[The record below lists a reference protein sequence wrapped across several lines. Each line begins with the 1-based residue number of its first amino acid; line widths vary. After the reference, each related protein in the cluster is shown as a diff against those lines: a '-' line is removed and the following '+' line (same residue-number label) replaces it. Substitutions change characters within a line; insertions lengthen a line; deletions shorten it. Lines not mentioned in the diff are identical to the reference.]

1 MMKAEEINYVVNV
14 DLLRKGDI
22 LLINCYN
29 ERYQERMGSIYT
41 HAALYAGD
49 ALILESDGSGVV
61 LNHLFSYGFKDPND
75 VVVLRYEKAPESI
88 MDSILFYAR
97 STMGMEF
104 GAREATRVPELEK
117 TEEID
122 ESNRMFCSRLVAQS
136 YNKLGIKLVP
146 NPNYCKPSSFLESP
160 DLTQLDNP
168 VIPADDVIRRTVSAQ
183 SKVREDA
190 DNVVILGSMFETMS
204 SFYGS
209 DIQTLEQLL
218 LASVKDPSKDDEAL
232 RVLRETDYYTK
243 RYDGRSFYCINDKE
257 AFEKKYEP
265 FERRVW
271 FLMNQNRHLEKTYI
285 PCITANVLS
294 LTAISQLYPES
305 KVIRFF
311 LNHFAEQK
319 NELDDYLIWVQTL
332 LLDIIDNYPKEFE
345 RVIYGDPE

>member
-1 MMKAEEINYVVNV
+1 MKAEEINYVVNV

-29 ERYQERMGSIYT
+29 ERYQKRMGSIYT

-49 ALILESDGSGVV
+49 ATILESDGGGVV
-61 LNHLFSYGFKDPND
+61 MNHLFSYGFKQPDD
-75 VVVLRYEKAPESI
+75 VVVLRYEKAPEGV

-97 STMGMEF
+97 STMGMGF
-104 GAREATRVPELEK
+104 GAIEATRVPELEK

-160 DLTQLDNP
+160 DLTRLDNP

-183 SKVREDA
+183 SKMREDA
-190 DNVVILGSMFETMS
+190 ENVVILGRMFETMS

-232 RVLRETDYYTK
+232 LVLRGTDYYTK

-257 AFEKKYEP
+257 AFEKRYEP

-271 FLMNQNRHLEKTYI
+271 FLLNQKRHLEETFI
-285 PCITANVLS
+285 PCVTGNALVLTLYSNV
-294 LTAISQLYPES
+294 YHES
-305 KVIRFF
+305 KLIRFF
-311 LNHFAEQK
+311 RDFFVDQK
-319 NELDDYLIWVQTL
+319 NEQEQYLLWIQSL
-332 LLDIIDNYPKEFE
+332 LLEIIENEPERYK
-345 RVIYGDPE
+345 RVIEEG